1 MRVLFNARIKT
12 HNNET
17 PAVTAIAVEQG
28 QVISTGSDA
37 DVLGQFGR
45 AAETTDM
52 QGRTIWPGLTDAHI
66 HLQHYAFALDMVD
79 CETDTRAECLRRV
92 AERVQQN
99 SQGRQAAGWV
109 RGHGWNQNNWP
120 EGFGTNQ
127 ELDAVAPQVPV
138 YLTAKSLHAGWANS
152 AALRA
157 AGITR
162 NTPDPKGGRIGRDE
176 HGEPNGLVF
185 ESAMEL
191 ISGAIPTPSPSAIA
205 EALNTAQE
213 ALWRVGV
220 TAVHDYDGAACFTAL
235 QMLQAEERLRLRVV
249 KSIPLENLEHAIA
262 VGLRSGFGN
271 DFLRIGPVKL
281 FADGALGP
289 RTAAMLQ
296 PYEDNPENTGLLLL
310 DNEQVFEYGQQA
322 VEHGIRMAIHAIGDR
337 AVHEVLEGY
346 AQLRR
351 YEQEKGLPP
360 LRHRIEHVQLMHPG
374 DYHRLAELNLTASVQ
389 PIQATSDYQMVDRYW
404 GKRGAGAYA
413 FQTLAQSG
421 AKMCFGSDAPVESPN
436 PFWGLHAAVSR
447 QRADGSPDPQG
458 WYPDQRMDLAQA
470 LHGFTTGPA
479 YAAGLERKQ
488 GRLAPG
494 YFADLIVLEQDPFDL
509 PASSLYQVQP
519 VATMVGGEWV
529 WKAE

>member
-12 HNNET
+12 NNDDN
-17 PAVTAIAVEQG
+17 PSVTAIAIDNG
-28 QVISTGSDA
+28 QVLLTGSDA
-37 DVLGQFGR
+37 EVLGRFGK

-52 QGRTIWPGLTDAHI
+52 QGHTIWPGLTDAHI
-66 HLQHYAFALDMVD
+66 HLQHYAYALDMVN

-99 SQGRQAAGWV
+99 QQDHLATAWV

-120 EGFGTNQ
+120 EGFGTTQ
-127 ELDAVAPQVPV
+127 ELDPVAPLVPI

-162 NTPDPKGGRIGRDE
+162 NTPDPKGGRIGRDD
-176 HGEPNGLVF
+176 HGEPNGLLF
-185 ESAMEL
+185 ESAMDL
-191 ISGAIPTPSPSAIA
+191 LASAIPAPSASGIA

-213 ALWRVGV
+213 ALWRVGI

-249 KSIPLENLEHAIA
+249 KSIPLENLGHAIA
-262 VGLRSGFGN
+262 VGMRSGFGN
-271 DFLRIGPVKL
+271 DLLRIGPVKL

-296 PYEDNPENTGLLLL
+296 PYEGEPENTGLLLL
-310 DNEQVFEYGQQA
+310 DNEQIFEYGQQA
-322 VEHGIRMAIHAIGDR
+322 VEHGIRMTIHAIGDR
-337 AVHEVLEGY
+337 AVHEVLAGY

-351 YEQEKGLPP
+351 YEREKGLPS
-360 LRHRIEHVQLMHPG
+360 LRHRIEHVQLMHPD
-374 DYHRLAELNLTASVQ
+374 DYHRLAELDLTASVQ

-413 FQTLAQSG
+413 FQTLAKSG
-421 AKMCFGSDAPVESPN
+421 ATVCFGSDAPVESPN
-436 PFWGLHAAVSR
+436 PFWGLHAAVTR
-447 QRADGSPDPQG
+447 QRADGSPESQG

-494 YFADLIVLEQDPFDL
+494 FYADLIVLEQDPFDL
-509 PASSLYQVQP
+509 PASYLYQVQP

>member
-12 HNNET
+12 NIDAT
-17 PAVTAIAVEQG
+17 PQVTAIAIENG
-28 QVISTGSDA
+28 QVVQTGGDA
-37 DVLGQFGR
+37 EVLGRFGKNHE
-45 AAETTDM
+45 ATDM

-66 HLQHYAFALDMVD
+66 HLQHYADALDMID

-99 SQGRQAAGWV
+99 PPVRPATVWV

-120 EGFGTNQ
+120 EGFGTTR

-162 NTPDPKGGRIGRDE
+162 NTPDPIGGRIGRDE
-176 HGEPNGLVF
+176 HGEPNGLLL
-185 ESAMEL
+185 ESAMDL
-191 ISGAIPTPSPSAIA
+191 LASAIPAPSPSSVA
-205 EALNTAQE
+205 EALDAAQK
-213 ALWRVGV
+213 ALWRVGI

-235 QMLQAEERLRLRVV
+235 QMLQAAERLRLRVV
-249 KSIPLENLEHAIA
+249 KSIPLENLGHAIA

-296 PYEDNPENTGLLLL
+296 PYEGEPENIGLLLL
-310 DNEQVFEYGQQA
+310 DNDQVFEIGQQA
-322 VEHGIRMAIHAIGDR
+322 VEHGISLTIHAIGDR

-346 AQLRR
+346 ARLRH
-351 YEQEKGLPP
+351 YEREKGLPP
-360 LRHRIEHVQLMHPG
+360 PRHRIEHVQLMHPD

-421 AKMCFGSDAPVESPN
+421 ATVCFGSDAPVESPN
-436 PFWGLHAAVSR
+436 PFWGLHAAITR
-447 QRADGSPDPQG
+447 QRADGSPDPRG

-470 LHGFTTGPA
+470 LHGFTTAPA
-479 YAAGLERKQ
+479 YAVGLEGKQ

-494 YFADLIVLEQDPFDL
+494 FYADLIVLEQDPFDL
-509 PASSLYQVQP
+509 PASQLYQVQP
-519 VATMVGGEWV
+519 LATMVGGEWV